1 LLITAGILEKQGL
14 IDEAIQIVKAIDQV
28 RQTEHIKHYLGILH
42 LAASNLK
49 EAFEYFKQA
58 LAIKPD
64 YAPSLIETASIIS

>member
-1 LLITAGILEKQGL
+1 MDKALKLAHCILKKEPNSLETLLITAGILEKQGL

-49 EAFEYFKQA
+49 EAF
-58 LAIKPD
+58 
-64 YAPSLIETASIIS
+64 